1 MFRNEARGN
10 PRMFFNRTFSH
21 RVTAFLN
28 KTKLLRELISHDKAT
43 THPTM
48 SYNWTSSNNVTLFPK
63 TTGLILKSMS
73 RNNAILIH
81 SKRTPLN
88 NRTSRGEMPPLR
100 KRMSHS
106 MAILLPSKPT
116 LNKWTS
122 ARKATLLLNK
132 PLLLQKY

>member
-1 MFRNEARGN
+1 
-10 PRMFFNRTFSH
+10 MFFNWMFSH

-28 KTKLLRELISHDKAT
+28 KTKLLPELISHDKAT

-100 KRMSHS
+100 KRMSHG

-132 PLLLQKY
+132 PPLLQKY